1 MATRKNTANQIQT
14 VSVGK
19 KDDNIFL
26 KYRSIHPQ
34 FAYKNHY
41 LNIFNTQYKQS
52 SVAQTVGQRHTRQA
66 SAVPGKGRGISPVKR
81 VAGKVVV
88 YRGPV
93 VLRQQVFPVG
103 IAVGVVHRA
112 ERLAGGAGGVS
123 VLALCLAMCY
133 ISKPIPRNN
142 LYTKNMLI

>member
-1 MATRKNTANQIQT
+1 MSHLISNIAFRLSMQNQQ
-14 VSVGK
+14 

-52 SVAQTVGQRHTRQA
+52 SVTQTIGQRHSRQP

-81 VAGKVVV
+81 VAGEVVV
-88 YRGPV
+88 YRSPV

-112 ERLAGGAGGVS
+112 ERLAGCARGVGI
-123 VLALCLAMCY
+123 LGLRLAMCY
-133 ISKPIPRNN
+133 ISKSKPRNN